1 MNGEANHSITSARIV
16 SILFHPLFMPVYG
29 LAIILSDLSPF
40 GYLPF
45 TVKRLLLLIMVI
57 NNIFLPLST
66 LPFLKQMNFISS
78 FTLDQREER
87 AVPMIIATL
96 LYATTSYIIYRFP
109 VPHVLKSYFFA
120 TFILSLI
127 ITITNFRWKISLHS
141 TGSGALTGIILY
153 LSFALHAPM
162 LWFLVTALFSAGV
175 ILSARLRLNIHSPAQ
190 VWGGFFTGLAGLLL
204 LMSLFQQFA

>member
-1 MNGEANHSITSARIV
+1 MNGEGNYSLTSARIV

-29 LAIILSDLSPF
+29 LAIILSDFSPL

-66 LPFLKQMNFISS
+66 LPFLKQMNFIRS
-78 FTLDQREER
+78 FTLIEREER

-96 LYATTSYIIYRFP
+96 LYATTSYIVYRFP
-109 VPHVLKSYFFA
+109 VPHVLKSFFFT
-120 TFILSLI
+120 TFVLSLI
-127 ITITNFRWKISLHS
+127 ITVINFRWKISLHS
-141 TGSGALTGIILY
+141 TGAGALTGVILY
-153 LSFALHAPM
+153 MAFTLHAPM
-162 LWFLVTALFSAGV
+162 LWFLVTSLFSAGV
-175 ILSARLRLNIHSPAQ
+175 ILSARLRLNLHSPAQ

-204 LMSLFQQFA
+204 LMSVFKEFA

>member
-1 MNGEANHSITSARIV
+1 MNEVGDHSITSAKIV
-16 SILFHPLFMPVYG
+16 SILFHPLFMPAYG
-29 LAIILSDLSPF
+29 LAIILSDFSPF
-40 GYLPF
+40 GYLPY
-45 TVKRLLLLIMVI
+45 TVKRLLLLIIVI

-66 LPFLKQMNFISS
+66 LPFLKQMNFIRS
-78 FTLDQREER
+78 FTLNEREER

-109 VPHVLKSYFFA
+109 VPHVLKSYFFS
-120 TFILSLI
+120 TFLLSLV

-141 TGSGALTGIILY
+141 TGAGALTGIILY
-153 LSFALHAPM
+153 FSFALHAPM

-190 VWGGFFTGLAGLLL
+190 VWAGFFTGLGGLLF
-204 LMSLFQQFA
+204 LMSVFKEFD